1 MAAPRPTEPQLP
13 HSAKPVPTVILERFR
28 RGELPPDAMR
38 RLQARCEHDAD
49 MRAALAAL
57 AASDAEILA
66 TLPPELFVQQLHQR
80 EKLAQAAE
88 RMQSPGHEANLVPQA
103 HSRQK
108 LQPKP
113 VWLRPA
119 LSLAAATVIAL
130 PAAILYLRQPTH
142 NLPNLAQTDHSP
154 AQPTERLKGLEPKL
168 VLFRK
173 APQGAEPLHPGD
185 PVGPGAILR
194 IGYQAAGLR
203 YGAILSC
210 DGNGQVTVHFPVQG
224 EKAIALEAGESLLP
238 TAYELDAAP
247 EYERFFLVTA
257 DTPFALAPLR
267 QALARDRDL
276 SRLQAAHPSLRSARF
291 DLRKESSL

>member
-1 MAAPRPTEPQLP
+1 MAAPRPTEPQFP
-13 HSAKPVPTVILERFR
+13 HSPKPVPTVILERFR

-38 RLQARCEHDAD
+38 KLQARCEHDAD

-57 AASDAEILA
+57 AASDAEILSV
-66 TLPPELFVQQLHQR
+66 LPPEIFLQQLRQR
-80 EKLAQAAE
+80 EKLAQASD
-88 RMQSPGHEANLVPQA
+88 RLKSPTHETTPLPQVLV
-103 HSRQK
+103 
-108 LQPKP
+108 QPINRP
-113 VWLRPA
+113 RSAWLRPA
-119 LSLAAATVIAL
+119 FSLAAASLIAL
-130 PAAILYLRQPTH
+130 PAAILYLRQPVESPFTG
-142 NLPNLAQTDHSP
+142 AQ
-154 AQPTERLKGLEPKL
+154 AEQPSERLKGLEPKL

-173 APQGAEPLHPGD
+173 AQQGAEPLHPGD

-224 EKAIALEAGESLLP
+224 EQAATLEAGESLLP

-247 EYERFFLVTA
+247 EYERFFLVMA

-267 QALARDRDL
+267 QTLARDRDL
-276 SRLQAAHPSLRSARF
+276 TRLQATHPSLRTARF

>member
-1 MAAPRPTEPQLP
+1 MAAPRPTEPQFP
-13 HSAKPVPTVILERFR
+13 HPPKPVPTVILERFR

-38 RLQARCEHDAD
+38 KLQARCEHDAD

-57 AASDAEILA
+57 AVSDAEILSV
-66 TLPPELFVQQLHQR
+66 LPPEIFLQQLRQR

-88 RMQSPGHEANLVPQA
+88 RMKSPAHEATHLSQA
-103 HSRQK
+103 LTSPR
-108 LQPKP
+108 LKP
-113 VWLRPA
+113 RPAWLRPA
-119 LSLAAATVIAL
+119 FSLALATLLAA
-130 PAAILYLRQPTH
+130 PAAIIYLRQPVG
-142 NLPNLAQTDHSP
+142 LPFTGTQTK
-154 AQPTERLKGLEPKL
+154 QPSERLKGLEPKL

-173 APQGAEPLHPGD
+173 ALQGAEPLHPGD

-224 EKAIALEAGESLLP
+224 EQAATLEAGESLLP

-257 DTPFALAPLR
+257 DTPFTLAPLR
-267 QALARDRDL
+267 QTLARDRDL
-276 SRLQAAHPSLRSARF
+276 TQLQAAHPSLRTARF

>member
-13 HSAKPVPTVILERFR
+13 HPPKPVPTVILERFR

-38 RLQARCEHDAD
+38 KLQERCEHDPD

-66 TLPPELFVQQLHQR
+66 SLPPEIFLRQLHQR
-80 EKLAQAAE
+80 DKLTQATE
-88 RMQSPGHEANLVPQA
+88 RMKSPAHETTPLPQA
-103 HSRQK
+103 LSRK
-108 LQPKP
+108 RFQPKSA
-113 VWLRPA
+113 WLRPA
-119 LSLAAATVIAL
+119 FSLAVASLIAL
-130 PAAILYLRQPTH
+130 PAAILYLRQPAG
-142 NLPNLAQTDHSP
+142 LPFTGAQTE
-154 AQPTERLKGLEPKL
+154 QPSERLKGLEPKL

-173 APQGAEPLHPGD
+173 ALQGAEPLHPGD

-224 EKAIALEAGESLLP
+224 EQAATLEAGESLLP

-257 DTPFALAPLR
+257 DTPFTLAPLR
-267 QALARDRDL
+267 LTLARDRDL
-276 SRLQAAHPSLRSARF
+276 TRLQAAHPSLRTARF